1 MPPFFMY
8 SIRVK
13 ETNHTMT
20 ATIYKGMLSV
30 AKTGEDIQQIL
41 NMIEQDQQDEIQEI
55 MDAFN
60 SVVSPCHY

>member
-1 MPPFFMY
+1 MY

-30 AKTGEDIQQIL
+30 AETGDDIQQIL
-41 NMIEQDQQDEIQEI
+41 AMIDQDQQNEIQEI
-55 MDAFN
+55 MDDFN
-60 SVVSPCHY
+60 YVGSPYHY

>member
-1 MPPFFMY
+1 MLPFFMY

-20 ATIYKGMLSV
+20 STIYKGMLSV
-30 AKTGEDIQQIL
+30 AQTGEDIQQIL

-55 MDAFN
+55 MDDFN
-60 SVVSPCHY
+60 YVGSPCHY